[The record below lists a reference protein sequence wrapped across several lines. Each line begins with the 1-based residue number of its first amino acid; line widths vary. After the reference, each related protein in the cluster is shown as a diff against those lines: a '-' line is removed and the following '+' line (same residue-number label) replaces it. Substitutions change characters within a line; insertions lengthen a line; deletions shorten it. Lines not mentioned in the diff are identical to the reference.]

1 MLKDETDPAT
11 QNVRRREFQAKGLKQ
26 RKNFESW
33 EQISDYVK
41 PQLLYHSFKLESAV
55 SPKVILLSLVSNG
68 KL

>member
-11 QNVRRREFQAKGLKQ
+11 QNVRKREFQAKGLKQ

-41 PQLLYHSFKLESAV
+41 PQLYITPSNWNQLYPPRLSFF
-55 SPKVILLSLVSNG
+55 P
-68 KL
+68 